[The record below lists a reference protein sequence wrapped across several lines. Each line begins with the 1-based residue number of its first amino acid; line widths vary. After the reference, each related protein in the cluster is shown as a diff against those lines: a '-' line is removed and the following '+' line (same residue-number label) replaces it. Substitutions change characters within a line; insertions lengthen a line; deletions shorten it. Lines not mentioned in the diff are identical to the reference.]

1 MRINFDFGDLEAFL
15 AVAESASFQ
24 RAADQLNISQSAI
37 TRRIQKLENSLNI
50 TLFERTTRSLKL
62 TLEAKVFLPRAQAM
76 LDEAEE
82 AIHALSDNSTGL
94 AHQRNSIISIAVI
107 PTATHRILPR
117 AIQQFRARGYNS
129 KINILD
135 LFANDVAEAV
145 AQGEA
150 DFGISFMGT
159 EEPGLEFESLLEDNF
174 VLAMPHDHPLSG
186 QTRIKWQDLII
197 HALVVPWKGTGNRML
212 IDNEMARHR
221 QTLDWTYQV
230 HHSSTA
236 LGLVEAG
243 VALAILP
250 LSAIPNS
257 KNALV
262 VSRPLIEP
270 EITRMIATVRRNTA
284 KLTPPAE
291 AFYQILINACKS
303 NT

>member
-15 AVAESASFQ
+15 AVAETNSFQ
-24 RAADQLNISQSAI
+24 HAADRLNISQSAI
-37 TRRIQKLENSLNI
+37 TRRIQKLESSLQI

-76 LDEAEE
+76 LDEANE
-82 AIHALSDNSTGL
+82 AVHALSDNATRFE
-94 AHQRNSIISIAVI
+94 HQRNSIISIAVI
-107 PTATHRILPR
+107 PTATHQILPQ
-117 AIQQFRARGYNS
+117 AIQKFRAQGYRS
-129 KINILD
+129 RINILD
-135 LFANDVAEAV
+135 LFANDVAEVV

-159 EEPGLEFESLLEDNF
+159 EEPGLEFESLHEDSF
-174 VLAMPHDHPLSG
+174 VLAMQQDHPLA
-186 QTRIKWQDLII
+186 QEKQINWQDISI

-236 LGLVEAG
+236 LGLVETG

-250 LSAIPNS
+250 LSAVPDREGSRI
-257 KNALV
+257 
-262 VSRPLIEP
+262 VSRPLVRP
-270 EITRMIATVRRNTA
+270 EITRVIGTVRRTA
-284 KLTPPAE
+284 TKLTPPAE
-291 AFYQILINACKS
+291 AFYHLLVDDCK
-303 NT
+303 NN